1 MQRDTQHKPKPNN
14 HHAEHNTQQRC
25 QRILNVQNV
34 KYTKQNVCTEYKK
47 KSQPNTQ
54 DIAETRAT
62 LKDQSH
68 ANVAFKYSCA
78 LITLIPL

>member
-1 MQRDTQHKPKPNN
+1 MLSKNIKCAKCKIHIQ
-14 HHAEHNTQQRC
+14 C
-25 QRILNVQNV
+25 V
-34 KYTKQNVCTEYKK
+34 YTEYKK

-54 DIAETRAT
+54 DIAETHAT
-62 LKDQSH
+62 PKDQSH